1 MTRATD
7 PEPAERPGSPGRR
20 ETRERS
26 ASLDLRYKLHMA
38 VSMIRAN
45 PRNARTFT
53 SVSVATFGLL
63 LSFAAITAMGT
74 VMTQSASDIISGD
87 VSAFADGY
95 EYSML
100 NPESD
105 VVTYIPDA
113 ESTVQRVAGA
123 EGVEQVRPRLTA
135 GASMTAEAQDAGV
148 VLVGSD
154 VAAEGYEIVAGQA
167 PAGAA
172 QICINIAQR
181 DELGI
186 DIGTSVLLSVAGA
199 PVDAGPVTAD
209 VVCVYDNS
217 RFGLF
222 RSSSVIMDIAG
233 MQEILDRP
241 DAITQMLI
249 TLDPGV
255 DPATAA
261 ASLGPDAP
269 GLQFLTSKETAGLI
283 FTVLAAQQAIMWA
296 LVIVAALI
304 CAVLIGNVVGFSLRR
319 DRREL
324 ATMRTMGFSARDL
337 ETVYAMQ
344 VLLIGLG
351 MVTIGTVAAIV
362 AVAIAGA
369 VGIPIGEGQQLFGG
383 DTLRPSLKASDVLL
397 TGALMIA
404 AQQAANALAARKLL
418 SRSPVQMAEAA

>member
-7 PEPAERPGSPGRR
+7 PEPAERPGSPARR
-20 ETRERS
+20 ETRGQG

-74 VMTQSASDIISGD
+74 MMTQSASDIISGD

-113 ESTVQRVAGA
+113 ESAVQRVAGA

-172 QICINIAQR
+172 QVCINIAQR

-186 DIGTSVLLSVAGA
+186 DIGTSVLLAVAGA

-222 RSSSVIMDIAG
+222 RSSSVVMDIAG
-233 MQEILDRP
+233 IQEILDRP

-261 ASLGPDAP
+261 ASLGADAP

-296 LVIVAALI
+296 LVTVAALI

-351 MVTIGTVAAIV
+351 MVIIGTVAAIV

>member
-7 PEPAERPGSPGRR
+7 PEPTERPGSTAGR
-20 ETRERS
+20 ETPGES

-74 VMTQSASDIISGD
+74 MMTQSASDIISGD

-105 VVTYIPDA
+105 VVTYIADA
-113 ESTVQRVAGA
+113 ESTLQRVAGA

-135 GASMTAEAQDAGV
+135 GASMTIKAQDAGV

-154 VAAEGYEIVAGQA
+154 IAAEGYEIVAGQA

-172 QICINIAQR
+172 QVCINIAQR

-186 DIGTSVLLSVAGA
+186 DVGTSVRLSVAGA
-199 PVDAGPVTAD
+199 PVDAGPITAD

-222 RSSSVIMDIAG
+222 RSSSVVMDIAG
-233 MQEILDRP
+233 MQQILDRP
-241 DAITQMLI
+241 DAITQILI
-249 TLDPGV
+249 TLAPGV

-261 ASLGPDAP
+261 ASLGADAP

-324 ATMRTMGFSARDL
+324 ATMRTMGFSAKDI
-337 ETVYAMQ
+337 ETVYAVQ

-351 MVTIGTVAAIV
+351 MVLIGTVAAII
-362 AVAIAGA
+362 AVVIAGA
-369 VGIPIGEGQQLFGG
+369 VGIPIGDGQQLFGG
-383 DTLRPSLKASDVLL
+383 DTLRPSLKVSDVLL
-397 TGALMIA
+397 TGGLMIA

-418 SRSPVQMAEAA
+418 SRSPVQMAESA

>member
-1 MTRATD
+1 MMRAND
-7 PEPAERPGSPGRR
+7 PEPTERPGSTAGR
-20 ETRERS
+20 ETPGES

-74 VMTQSASDIISGD
+74 MMTQSASDIVSGD

-105 VVTYIPDA
+105 VVTYIADA
-113 ESTVQRVAGA
+113 ESTLERVAGA

-135 GASMTAEAQDAGV
+135 GASMTVKAQDAGV

-154 VAAEGYEIVAGQA
+154 IAAEGYEIVAGQA

-172 QICINIAQR
+172 QVCINIAQR

-186 DIGTSVLLSVAGA
+186 DVGTSVRLSVAGA
-199 PVDAGPVTAD
+199 PVDAGPITAD

-222 RSSSVIMDIAG
+222 RSSSVVMDIAG
-233 MQEILDRP
+233 MQQILDRP
-241 DAITQMLI
+241 DAITQILI
-249 TLDPGV
+249 TLAPGI

-261 ASLGPDAP
+261 ASLGADAP

-324 ATMRTMGFSARDL
+324 ATMRTMGFSAKDI
-337 ETVYAMQ
+337 ETVYAVQ

-351 MVTIGTVAAIV
+351 MVLIGTVAAII
-362 AVAIAGA
+362 AVVIAGA
-369 VGIPIGEGQQLFGG
+369 VGIPIGDGQQLFGG

-397 TGALMIA
+397 TGGLMIA

-418 SRSPVQMAEAA
+418 SRSPVQMAESA

>member
-7 PEPAERPGSPGRR
+7 PEPTERPGSTAGR
-20 ETRERS
+20 ETPGES

-74 VMTQSASDIISGD
+74 MMTQSASDIISGD

-105 VVTYIPDA
+105 VVTYIADA
-113 ESTVQRVAGA
+113 ESTLQRVAGA
-123 EGVEQVRPRLTA
+123 ESVEQVRPRLTA
-135 GASMTAEAQDAGV
+135 GASMTAKAQDAGV

-154 VAAEGYEIVAGQA
+154 IAAEGYEIVAGQA

-172 QICINIAQR
+172 QVCINIAQR

-186 DIGTSVLLSVAGA
+186 DVGTSVRLSVAGA
-199 PVDAGPVTAD
+199 PVDAGPITAD

-222 RSSSVIMDIAG
+222 RSSSVVMDIAG
-233 MQEILDRP
+233 MQQILDRP
-241 DAITQMLI
+241 DAITQILI
-249 TLDPGV
+249 TLAPGI
-255 DPATAA
+255 DPAIAA
-261 ASLGPDAP
+261 ASLGADAP

-324 ATMRTMGFSARDL
+324 ATMRTMGFSAKDI
-337 ETVYAMQ
+337 ETVYAVQ

-351 MVTIGTVAAIV
+351 MVLIGTVAAII
-362 AVAIAGA
+362 AVVIAGA
-369 VGIPIGEGQQLFGG
+369 VGIPIGDGQQLFGG

-397 TGALMIA
+397 TGGLMIA

-418 SRSPVQMAEAA
+418 SRSPVQMAESA